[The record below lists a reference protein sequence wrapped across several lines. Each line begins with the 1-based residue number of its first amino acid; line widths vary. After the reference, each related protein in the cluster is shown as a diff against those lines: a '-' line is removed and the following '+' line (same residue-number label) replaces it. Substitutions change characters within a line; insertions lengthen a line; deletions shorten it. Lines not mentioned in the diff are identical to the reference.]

1 MYCVSLISSV
11 SAHLTDRKWIM
22 RQQQKQQSIFQAL
35 QPTDFWISC
44 PSWMLYT
51 SRGLSIQDYSH
62 QESNKWPQSNDRQ
75 RSWLQTNHINLAG
88 NWFSLLD
95 WLKPYKVRLC
105 QYNQISCS
113 FYGAICKLLSH
124 RETMDL
130 KAPIRRILGSCSFKI
145 LKKLRNQ

>member
-1 MYCVSLISSV
+1 MYCVGLISSV
-11 SAHLTDRKWIM
+11 SAHLTDRKLIM

-44 PSWMLYT
+44 PSSWMLYT
-51 SRGLSIQDYSH
+51 SRGLFIQGYSH
-62 QESNKWPQSNDRQ
+62 QEPKATSDHNQMAAKEVGCKPH
-75 RSWLQTNHINLAG
+75 HINLAG
-88 NWFSLLD
+88 DRFSLLD

-124 RETMDL
+124 KETTDL
-130 KAPIRRILGSCSFKI
+130 KATILRILGACSYKI
-145 LKKLRNQ
+145 